1 MSSRVQRSS
10 RKGVYHS
17 QFYRDLSSPMKLDFA
32 AQSQPSSS
40 SYSSP
45 WRHTFDGPDPPPP
58 PILSLEERH
67 DFPADGPPPD
77 HEFKSPVRT
86 SSPSSPTIFVHFKS
100 TTPVA
105 QGEAAPSNF
114 QTPGSSKWRSPPLWD
129 GGEKQQEKSPVLR
142 DGQQRQERGLFTLS
156 PPPDTVRPENQAN
169 GDANDQNWVIV
180 YGFTPADTNLVLRE
194 FEKCGTILKHVP
206 GPCGSNWMHIWYQ
219 NTYDVKKALQKN
231 GMQISATV
239 MVGVKPLDPLQCHA
253 LTEKAKVGGFMVLP
267 PRSPG
272 KVTASTSSMKASS
285 RPYYLQ
291 QPNEGG
297 QHFSGAIASPSR
309 STISRIIDLIFGI

>member
-10 RKGVYHS
+10 RRGVYHS
-17 QFYRDLSSPMKLDFA
+17 QFYRDLSSPVKLDFS
-32 AQSQPSSS
+32 AQSQL

-58 PILSLEERH
+58 PILSLEERL
-67 DFPADGPPPD
+67 DFPHDGLPPD
-77 HEFKSPVRT
+77 QEFKTPPRT
-86 SSPSSPTIFVHFKS
+86 SSPSSPTFFVHFKS
-100 TTPVA
+100 THPIA

-114 QTPGSSKWRSPPLWD
+114 QSPGSSKWRSPPLWD

-142 DGQQRQERGLFTLS
+142 DGQEQQERGLLTLS
-156 PPPDTVRPENQAN
+156 PPAETVRPENQAN
-169 GDANDQNWVIV
+169 GASEDQHWLIV

-206 GPCGSNWMHIWYQ
+206 GPYGSNWMHILYQ

-239 MVGVKPLDPLQCHA
+239 MVGVKPLDPRQSHA
-253 LTEKAKVGGFMVLP
+253 LTEKAKVGGFMILP
-267 PRSPG
+267 PRSTG

-309 STISRIIDLIFGI
+309 STISRIVDLIFGI